1 MKLEDRLDLY
11 INCLNETNV
20 SARLDENRMRV
31 YLPIKEK
38 EMETFLET
46 IEPLFK
52 FKLEDA
58 DFDDILSS
66 VYIDINTKLNIKGV
80 EKIFKENQINIIDII
95 KN

>member
-1 MKLEDRLDLY
+1 VKLEDRLDLY